1 MPSLKSNLVKRIDRL
16 PKPGNAADAMQ
27 PLFEAVSNSIHS
39 TQDRFKENVA
49 TNGKIVVTLTMAR
62 RQAPAKIIVEDNGI
76 GLDSKNYEAF
86 TTTDTDNKIARG
98 GKGVGRLLWLD
109 SFEAISVSSKSQE
122 NGRGTRRKFR
132 FVLSRSEQIQ
142 DYEES
147 SIDGVAP
154 ETGVMVEFSG
164 LRDNGY
170 RAKFPGRPAY
180 VFQHFTSHFLPTFI
194 GSRSPQ
200 ITVHCGDETRHYP
213 EEINSIIHRRE
224 TIENIATVDYGPLTL
239 TLMECDKIASADL
252 QGSHFVHF
260 IAHDRTVHSQKID
273 GKLGLKYFGPNEDRV
288 FHAVLT
294 GKYLDDNVN
303 QERTKFQFEDAILD
317 RIVNDVCT
325 PHIEKFLAEP
335 LQSLRQDQ
343 RTRVKAITESYPS
356 VAFGDVDELQE
367 KLPSGELNDDAIFGH
382 LSRERYRRDQRQAEK
397 IRTVLERLKEP
408 SVDVNTFAG
417 AIEAAGKAIEEAE
430 QKSLTEYIVRRK
442 VVLDFI
448 EILLEKVRDD
458 TRDSSYQRE
467 DILHSFICPLRV
479 NTLTNGSRKVVP
491 ASSHDL
497 WIIDERLTFAQYF
510 SSDAEFQNLSDAVA
524 SEERP
529 DVLIF
534 DHVHGLRQT
543 EDPSRVLLVE
553 FKRPGRTSYASE
565 ENPQHQVERY
575 VRRLLEGGKLDVKGR
590 PIKLK
595 DDTVFYCFIVADI
608 VGKLDEWTYS
618 WDRTADGRGRLYQ
631 PRSGFKGSIEL
642 IAWDTLL
649 SDARERN
656 QAFFDRAGISGK
668 SFFVEAQDAA
678 HQRLRAADDKAAET
692 TLSYEAASV

>member
-1 MPSLKSNLVKRIDRL
+1 MATLQSNLVKRIERL
-16 PKPGNAADAMQ
+16 PKPAKTADAMQ

-39 TQDRFKENVA
+39 VQDRFGKHVA
-49 TNGKIVVTLTMAR
+49 EKGRIIVNIVTGRKQVPVKIL
-62 RQAPAKIIVEDNGI
+62 VEDNGV
-76 GLDSKNYEAF
+76 GLDTKNFEAF

-109 SFEAISVSSKSQE
+109 CFENTTVASNFSEGGILKC
-122 NGRGTRRKFR
+122 RRFR
-132 FVLSRSEQIQ
+132 FVLSLSDQIQ
-142 DYEES
+142 DYEEREADSQS
-147 SIDGVAP
+147 SASGM
-154 ETGVMVEFSG
+154 TVEFAG

-170 RAKFPGRPAY
+170 RVKFPGRSAY

-213 EEINSIIHRRE
+213 EEINSIIHRRK
-224 TIENIATVDYGPLTL
+224 TVKDIPTSEYGALTL

-260 IAHDRTVHSQKID
+260 IAHDRTVHSHKID
-273 GKLGLKYFGPNEDRV
+273 AKLGLKYFGANENRV

-294 GKYLDDNVN
+294 GDFLDRNVN
-303 QERTKFQFEDAILD
+303 QERTKFLFEDVVLD

-325 PHIEKFLAEP
+325 PHIEEFLAEP
-335 LQSLRQDQ
+335 LNALRLDQ
-343 RTRVKAITESYPS
+343 RTRVRAIAESYPS
-356 VAFGDVDELQE
+356 IAFGDVDELQG
-367 KLPSGELNDDAIFGH
+367 KIPSGELNDDAIFGH

-397 IRTVLERLKEP
+397 IRAVLARLKEP
-408 SVDVNTFAG
+408 SVDVNAFAK
-417 AIEAAGKAIEEAE
+417 AIEAAGKAIEETE
-430 QKSLTEYIVRRK
+430 QKSLAEYIVRRK

-467 DILHSFICPLRV
+467 DILHSFICPLRI
-479 NTLTNGSRKVVP
+479 NTLSDGARKVVP
-491 ASSHDL
+491 AASHDL

-510 SSDAEFQNLSDAVA
+510 SSDEEFQNLSSSVESD
-524 SEERP
+524 ERP

-543 EDPSRVLLVE
+543 DDPSRVLLVE
-553 FKRPGRTSYASE
+553 FKRPGRTGYGDD

-595 DDTVFYCFIVADI
+595 EDTVFYCFIVADI
-608 VGKLDEWTYS
+608 VGKMDDWTYS
-618 WDRTADGRGRLYQ
+618 WDRTADGRGRFYQ

-668 SFFVEAQDAA
+668 SFFIEAQQAA
-678 HQRLRAADDKAAET
+678 HHRLRTEEDATAE
-692 TLSYEAASV
+692 AIA

>member
-1 MPSLKSNLVKRIDRL
+1 MPSLKTNLVKRIDRL
-16 PKPGNAADAMQ
+16 PKPANAADAMQ

-49 TNGKIVVTLTMAR
+49 TEGKIIVTLTMAR
-62 RQAPAKIIVEDNGI
+62 RQAPSKILVEDNGV
-76 GLDSKNYEAF
+76 GLDIKNYEAF

-109 SFEAISVSSKSQE
+109 CFESISVLSTSIEKSVLK
-122 NGRGTRRKFR
+122 TRKFR
-132 FVLSRSEQIQ
+132 FVLSQSDQIQ
-142 DYEES
+142 DYFES
-147 SIDGVAP
+147 KLDNEALNPGLLV
-154 ETGVMVEFSG
+154 TFDG

-194 GSRSPQ
+194 GSRSPR

-213 EEINSIIHRRE
+213 DEINSIIHRRE
-224 TIENIATVDYGPLTL
+224 TIENISTADYGLLTF
-239 TLMECDKIASADL
+239 TLMECDKVASADL

-273 GKLGLKYFGPNEDRV
+273 GKLGLKYFGVNEDRV

-294 GKYLDDNVN
+294 GKFLDDNVN
-303 QERTKFQFEDAILD
+303 QERTKFQFEDAVLE

-325 PHIEKFLAEP
+325 PYIEKFLAEP
-335 LQSLRQDQ
+335 LQTLRRDQ

-356 VAFGDVDELQE
+356 VAFGNVDELQE

-397 IRTVLERLKEP
+397 IRGVLERLKEP
-408 SVDVNTFAG
+408 SVDVNSFAS

-448 EILLEKVRDD
+448 EILLHKVRDD
-458 TRDSSYQRE
+458 ARDSSYQRE
-467 DILHSFICPLRV
+467 DILHSFICPLRI
-479 NTLTNGSRKVVP
+479 NTLSDGTKKVVS
-491 ASSHDL
+491 AASHDL

-510 SSDAEFQNLSDAVA
+510 SSDEEFHNLSNAVA
-524 SEERP
+524 SDERP

-543 EDPSRVLLVE
+543 DDPSRVLLVE
-553 FKRPGRTSYASE
+553 FKRPGRTSYAAD

-595 DDTVFYCFIVADI
+595 EDTVFYCFIIADV
-608 VGKLDEWTYS
+608 VGKMDEWTYS
-618 WDRTADGRGRLYQ
+618 WDRTADGRGRFYQ

-656 QAFFDRAGISGK
+656 QAFFDRAGISGN
-668 SFFVEAQDAA
+668 SFFVEAQETS
-678 HQRLRAADDKAAET
+678 HQRIRFEDELATETVAPADAT
-692 TLSYEAASV
+692 TA

>member
-1 MPSLKSNLVKRIDRL
+1 MATLQSNLVKRIERL
-16 PKPGNAADAMQ
+16 PKPANTADAMQ

-39 TQDRFKENVA
+39 TQDRFQNKVGQ
-49 TNGKIVVTLTMAR
+49 NGRIVVTIVTGRKQAR
-62 RQAPAKIIVEDNGI
+62 VKILVEDNGV
-76 GLDSKNYEAF
+76 GLNTKNFEAF

-109 SFEAISVSSKSQE
+109 CFESTSVSSNFTE
-122 NGRGTRRKFR
+122 NGTFKSRRFR
-132 FVLSRSEQIQ
+132 FVLSLADQIQ
-142 DYEES
+142 DYQES
-147 SIDGVAP
+147 EADSQSGN
-154 ETGVMVEFSG
+154 TGMTVEFSG

-170 RAKFPGRPAY
+170 RARFPGRAAY

-224 TIENIATVDYGPLTL
+224 TVEAIPTSEYGALTL
-239 TLMECDKIASADL
+239 TLMECDKVASADL

-260 IAHDRTVHSQKID
+260 IAHDRTVHSHKID
-273 GKLGLKYFGPNEDRV
+273 AKLGLKYFGPKDDRV
-288 FHAVLT
+288 FHAVVT
-294 GKYLDDNVN
+294 GDFLDRNVN
-303 QERTKFQFEDAILD
+303 QERTKFLFEDVVLD

-325 PHIEKFLAEP
+325 PHIEAFLAEP
-335 LQSLRQDQ
+335 LSALRLDQ
-343 RTRVKAITESYPS
+343 RTRVRAIAESYPS
-356 VAFGDVDELQE
+356 VAFGDVEELQR
-367 KLPSGELNDDAIFGH
+367 KIPSGELNDDAIFGH

-397 IRTVLERLKEP
+397 IRTVLARLKEP
-408 SVDVNTFAG
+408 SVDVNAFAK
-417 AIEAAGKAIEEAE
+417 AIEAAGKAIEETE
-430 QKSLTEYIVRRK
+430 QKSLAEYIVRRK

-467 DILHSFICPLRV
+467 DILHSFICPLRI
-479 NTLTNGSRKVVP
+479 NTLGDGARKVVP
-491 ASSHDL
+491 AASHDL

-510 SSDAEFQNLSDAVA
+510 SSDEEFHNLSSAVE
-524 SEERP
+524 SDERP

-543 EDPSRVLLVE
+543 DDPSRVLLVE
-553 FKRPGRTSYASE
+553 FKRPGRTGYADD

-575 VRRLLEGGKLDVKGR
+575 VRRLLEGGKFDVKGR

-595 DDTVFYCFIVADI
+595 EDTVFYCFIVADI
-608 VGKLDEWTYS
+608 VGKMDDWTYS
-618 WDRTADGRGRLYQ
+618 WDRTADGRGRFYQ

-649 SDARERN
+649 NDARERN

-668 SFFVEAQDAA
+668 SFFIEAQEAAHHRLRTEEDEQVEAIA
-678 HQRLRAADDKAAET
+678 
-692 TLSYEAASV
+692 

>member
-16 PKPGNAADAMQ
+16 PKPANAADAMQ

-39 TQDRFKENVA
+39 TQDRFKDKVA
-49 TNGKIVVTLTMAR
+49 TGGKIIVTLTMEG
-62 RQAPAKIIVEDNGI
+62 RQAPERIIVEDNGV
-76 GLDSKNYEAF
+76 GLDGKNYDAF

-109 SFEAISVSSKSQE
+109 CFEEISVKSTSFED
-122 NGRGTRRKFR
+122 GTEKQRSFR
-132 FVLSRSEQIQ
+132 FVLSQSDQIQ

-147 SIDGVAP
+147 EVEAAQAN
-154 ETGVMVEFSG
+154 TGVMIEFG
-164 LRDNGY
+164 ALRDNGY
-170 RAKFPGRPAY
+170 RAKFPGRAAY

-194 GSRSPQ
+194 GKRSPI

-224 TIENIATVDYGPLTL
+224 TIENISTEEYGTLTL
-239 TLMECDKIASADL
+239 TLMECDKVASSDL

-273 GKLGLKYFGPNEDRV
+273 GKLGLKYFGANEDRV

-294 GKYLDDNVN
+294 GKFLDDNVN
-303 QERTKFQFEDAILD
+303 QERTKFQFEDAVLE
-317 RIVNDVCT
+317 RIVNDVCA
-325 PHIEKFLAEP
+325 PHIEKFLVGP
-335 LQSLRQDQ
+335 LQTLRQDQ

-397 IRTVLERLKEP
+397 IRAVLERLKEP
-408 SVDVNTFAG
+408 TVDVDAFAN

-467 DILHSFICPLRV
+467 DILHSFICPMRV
-479 NTLTNGSRKVVP
+479 NTLADGSQKVV
-491 ASSHDL
+491 AAASHDL

-510 SSDAEFQNLSDAVA
+510 SSDEEFHNLSDAVA

-553 FKRPGRTSYASE
+553 FKRPGRTSYSAD

-595 DDTVFYCFIVADI
+595 EDTVFYCFIVADI
-608 VGKLDEWTYS
+608 VGKMDDWTYS
-618 WDRTADGRGRLYQ
+618 WDRTADGRGRFYQ

-642 IAWDTLL
+642 ISWDTLL
-649 SDARERN
+649 NDARERN

-668 SFFVEAQDAA
+668 SFFIEAQETA
-678 HQRLRAADDKAAET
+678 HQRLRAEDKAAT
-692 TLSYEAASV
+692 IADPSVGATAV

>member
-49 TNGKIVVTLTMAR
+49 TRGRIVVTLTMAR
-62 RQAPAKIIVEDNGI
+62 RQAPAKIVVEDNGV
-76 GLDSKNYEAF
+76 GLDMKNYEAF

-109 SFEAISVSSKSQE
+109 CFEAINVSSRSDE
-122 NGRGTRRKFR
+122 NGRIKRRKFR
-132 FVLSRSEQIQ
+132 FVLSQSEQIQ

-147 SIDGVAP
+147 SFDGVPP
-154 ETGVMVEFSG
+154 ETGVTVEFSG

-303 QERTKFQFEDAILD
+303 QERTKFQFEDATLD

-356 VAFGDVDELQE
+356 VAFGDIDELQE

-408 SVDVNTFAG
+408 SVDVNTFAS

-479 NTLTNGSRKVVP
+479 NTLTDGSRKVVP
-491 ASSHDL
+491 AASHDL

-510 SSDAEFQNLSDAVA
+510 SSDEEFQNLSDAVA

-543 EDPSRVLLVE
+543 DDPSRVLLVE
-553 FKRPGRTSYASE
+553 FKRPGRTSYASD

-668 SFFVEAQDAA
+668 SFFVEAQEAA
-678 HQRLRAADDKAAET
+678 HQRLRAEDDVAAEI
-692 TLSYEAASV
+692 SAAEAATV